1 MIVAVVAVG
10 VVQAA
15 GHQVVDVVIV
25 GHLRMA
31 AEGAMAVLRRM
42 AGLRGLVGA
51 TVVRRPL
58 QGMDFM
64 AIAVG
69 VVQMAVVQ
77 VVDMVAVTH
86 RQVAAARAVDVAVA
100 MGLPVVQSVE
110 PPSQNVRKDQATAR
124 H

>member
-1 MIVAVVAVG
+1 M
-10 VVQAA
+10 VQAA

-25 GHLRMA
+25 GHLRMT
-31 AEGAMAVLRRM
+31 AEGAMAVLRRV

-58 QGMDFM
+58 QGVDFM
-64 AIAVG
+64 AVAVG

-77 VVDMVAVTH
+77 VVDMVAVAH